1 MNFRL
6 EGAGYA
12 HIPLKPL
19 SVSLSQK
26 IVFIQKM
33 YLKCTYIVQKINIS
47 KSNNKNIFFFKHG
60 KTESELNVSEHL
72 N

>member
-1 MNFRL
+1 
-6 EGAGYA
+6 
-12 HIPLKPL
+12 
-19 SVSLSQK
+19 
-26 IVFIQKM
+26 M